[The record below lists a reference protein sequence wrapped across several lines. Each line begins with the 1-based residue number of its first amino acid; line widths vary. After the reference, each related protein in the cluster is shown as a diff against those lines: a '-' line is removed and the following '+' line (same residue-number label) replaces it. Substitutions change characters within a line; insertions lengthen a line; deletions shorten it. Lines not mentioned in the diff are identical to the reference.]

1 MLGRCSDTCIF
12 RKEEKERRVRR
23 EMGWKSCL
31 VELVP
36 FAAMVMVE
44 CFDVGLT
51 TLSKGAMSRGM
62 SHFVF
67 VVYSNALATLILL
80 PASTFLDRKK
90 RPPLTLPLLCKFFF
104 LSLIGSARLI
114 TVMQNCVF
122 TGINYSS
129 PTLGSAMG
137 NLIPAFTFL
146 LAVIFRMEKL
156 DLGSTRSRVKI
167 MGTLVS
173 ISGALIVTL
182 YKGTPIGS
190 LPVQSPS
197 LSSQDSLFKMLATE
211 SNWVLGG
218 LFLATASLS
227 VSIWNTS
234 QAAILKGY
242 PSELT
247 IVAFYCLF
255 GTIQCTVLTL
265 FAERNNPNAWK
276 LSPDIELISVIYS
289 AVFGSVVTFSVVTWC
304 IHKKG
309 PVFVAM
315 FKPISIAIAALL
327 GVIFLGDTLYVG
339 SIIGAIVIVMGF
351 YGVIWAQSKEEEK
364 AINGVDDDGLPSVS
378 SSDKYKDKTPLLQA
392 HWVA

>member
-1 MLGRCSDTCIF
+1 MLGRWSDICIF

-31 VELVP
+31 VKLVP

-90 RPPLTLPLLCKFFF
+90 RPPLTLSLLCKFFF
-104 LSLIGSARLI
+104 LSLIGI

-129 PTLGSAMG
+129 PTLGSAMS

-146 LAVIFRMEKL
+146 LAVIFRMERL

-197 LSSQDSLFKMLATE
+197 LSSQDSPFKMLATE

-234 QAAILKGY
+234 QSKFAAILKGY

-255 GTIQCTVLTL
+255 GTIQCAVLTL

-315 FKPISIAIAALL
+315 FKPISIAIAAIL

-351 YGVIWAQSKEEEK
+351 YGVIWAQSKEEKK

-378 SSDKYKDKTPLLQA
+378 SSDKHKDKTPLLQA

>member
-1 MLGRCSDTCIF
+1 
-12 RKEEKERRVRR
+12 
-23 EMGWKSCL
+23 MGWKSCL

-67 VVYSNALATLILL
+67 VVYSNE
-80 PASTFLDRKK
+80 K
-90 RPPLTLPLLCKFFF
+90 RGL
-104 LSLIGSARLI
+104 LSLCLSSVNSSSSALLGLI

-129 PTLGSAMG
+129 PTLGSAMS

-146 LAVIFRMEKL
+146 LAVIFRMERL

-197 LSSQDSLFKMLATE
+197 LSSQDSPFKMLATE

-255 GTIQCTVLTL
+255 GTIQCAVLTL

-289 AVFGSVVTFSVVTWC
+289 
-304 IHKKG
+304 
-309 PVFVAM
+309 
-315 FKPISIAIAALL
+315 PISIAIAAIL

-378 SSDKYKDKTPLLQA
+378 SSDKHKDKTPLLQA

>member
-1 MLGRCSDTCIF
+1 
-12 RKEEKERRVRR
+12 
-23 EMGWKSCL
+23 MGWKSCL

-51 TLSKGAMSRGM
+51 TLSKGAMSGGM

-90 RPPLTLPLLCKFFF
+90 RPPLTLSLLCKFFF
-104 LSLIGSARLI
+104 LSLIGI

-129 PTLGSAMG
+129 PTLGSAMS

-146 LAVIFRMEKL
+146 LAVMFRMERL

-197 LSSQDSLFKMLATE
+197 PSSQDSPFKMLATE

-255 GTIQCTVLTL
+255 GTIQCAVLTL

-315 FKPISIAIAALL
+315 FKPISIAIAAIL

-351 YGVIWAQSKEEEK
+351 YGVIWAQSKEEKK

-378 SSDKYKDKTPLLQA
+378 SSDKHKDKTPLLQA